1 MEMCEAIWHE
11 SIKANIL
18 NPYLPQGGE
27 FDSSEEV
34 SMDINLP
41 LLMVYILAILIE
53 VGLPICLA
61 VYLIKR
67 YPNSWI
73 MVVTGVFT
81 YAIAQLVHTPA
92 LNGVSALFSNGTLP
106 QPSQA
111 WLPFVNA
118 GLVGLLAA
126 VVEEGVRW
134 IGFRLTKQ
142 YAKPF
147 RAGVG
152 LGIGHGGSEM
162 LNVGALEAY
171 NLATVLLNNPGK
183 QIAAGTDTA
192 TVQAVLAQIA
202 SYWGTTWWVGL
213 ISIFEKIVQFA
224 AQMVFSLLVW
234 RSIAK
239 DAPIWFFAAIVYHII
254 ISGITTL
261 LNGLGWSFWQIEGI
275 LALTLLLNIWIL
287 YWFWGDEG
295 GLESEGDEDEDEDE
309 DEEDEDEEE
318 DDDDEPVVK
327 KASPAKK
334 KTAAAIAADM
344 KKKTAAKKPAAP
356 KKKPVK
362 KAE

>member
-1 MEMCEAIWHE
+1 
-11 SIKANIL
+11 
-18 NPYLPQGGE
+18 
-27 FDSSEEV
+27 
-34 SMDINLP
+34 MDINLP
-41 LLMVYILAILIE
+41 LLLVYILAILIE
-53 VGLPICLA
+53 IGLPICLA
-61 VYLIKR
+61 VYLIKK
-67 YPNSWI
+67 YPSSWI

-92 LNGVSALFSNGTLP
+92 LNGVAALFSNGTLAS
-106 QPSQA
+106 PSEA

-126 VVEEGVRW
+126 VIEEGVRW
-134 IGFRLTKQ
+134 IGFRLTKP

-147 RAGVG
+147 RSGVG

-162 LNVGALEAY
+162 LIVGGLVAY
-171 NLATVLLNNPGK
+171 NLATVLFYNPGK
-183 QIAAGTDTA
+183 QIATGTDTA
-192 TVQAVLAQIA
+192 TVQAVLSQIA
-202 SYWGTTWWVGL
+202 AYWGTTWWVGL
-213 ISIFEKIVQFA
+213 IGIFEKVVQFA

-239 DAPIWFFAAIVYHII
+239 DSPVWFLAAIIYHMV

-261 LNGLGWSFWQIEGI
+261 LNGLGWNFWQIEGI

-295 GLESEGDEDEDEDE
+295 GLDSEGDEDEDD
-309 DEEDEDEEE
+309 EDEDEEE
-318 DDDDEPVVK
+318 DEEGDEEPEVK
-327 KASPAKK
+327 KAPAAKK

-344 KKKTAAKKPAAP
+344 KKKTVAKKPAAKKPAAP